1 MMEGKPTP
9 EVEVH
14 YSITGYVILIIG
26 LAGICALLLF
36 LNQDRVIANGITVR
50 KAWFIWGCV
59 FSALLLCVIASPF
72 WLQRKQRKAQ
82 LIYSPENINYR
93 KDNYSIKKE
102 AVSSSVLSLR
112 DLRQQLRST
121 YGFLW
126 FRRIRILVVTGTAP
140 EVELLTPRLTT
151 QLWQEDR
158 GTLLLWG
165 GDLNTSADSAWLS
178 ALRKLRRRPVDGLV
192 WVTSAFDRLSAPGL
206 EQPLPVPSESSMD
219 SLSHAISSRM
229 NELGWK
235 LPIYVWSLHPRA
247 GKPEGR
253 IVQATGCMLPAGC
266 RTEGLTEQL
275 AALTPELISQG
286 VQQTCNYVE
295 HNFLLSLAEQLIREP
310 ESVTAPLS
318 VMLNPYRPLPLAGVV
333 FSQPSAGAERAV
345 PHHWG
350 MDKRWDVL
358 PESVRTLPA
367 GLRPRK
373 PGIPWRKV
381 MASAA
386 ALTMVSWAMWMSIAY
401 VTNRSQIVGA
411 NAQAAL
417 AARQNQPLELRLHAL
432 SELQKTLAR
441 LQYRS
446 EHGVP
451 WYEKAGLSQSNA
463 LLAALWPRYQD
474 SALPLLRDAAA
485 DHLQKQVSAFNAL
498 PSDSPLR
505 EQRAKATYDQLKL
518 YLMLARPEHMDGDW
532 FSTVLLQDWPKRDG
546 VKDGNWLGVAPSLL
560 SFYGAQLVTHPE
572 WKLRADENMVSQA
585 RSLLVRLMGVRNSE
599 STLYQKMLSQVAN
612 LYVDMRLEDMTGD
625 TDVARLFATSEIVP
639 GMFTRQAWEQAVQP
653 AIDKVVKA
661 RRDELDWVLTD
672 SKQSVKA
679 QDETSPE
686 ALKKQLTA
694 RYFADFGRAW
704 LSFLNSLRWNRAT
717 TLSDSI
723 DQLTLMAD
731 VRQSPLVALMN
742 TLNVQGRTGQTG
754 EAISDS
760 LVKSAKNLLGGDNK
774 DVIDQNAGV
783 YGPLDATFGPVL
795 ALMDKSRTGTQAQ
808 SLQSYLTRV
817 TQVRLR
823 LQQVTNA
830 ADPQAMTQTIAQTV
844 FQGKAVDLTETRD
857 YGSLIAAG
865 LGQEWSGF
873 GRTVFVTPMEQA
885 WQQVLIPA
893 AGSLNAQWQQT
904 VVSEWNSVFGG
915 RYPFNN
921 SSSDVSLPLLAK
933 YLNADSGRI
942 ARFLQIRLKGVLHK
956 EGNHWVPDSINSQG
970 LSFNPVF
977 LKAINTLSH
986 ISDVAFT
993 EGNARM
999 NFELRPGTA
1008 DGVMQTDMII
1018 DSQKLTYVNQM
1029 PAWKRFTW
1037 PADTEA
1043 PGANLSWISTQAGTR
1058 QYADI
1063 PGAWGWIRLLDK
1075 AAVKAYP
1082 GVGSSYS
1089 LSWKAQDGRTLNYTL
1104 RTEAGEGP
1112 LALLKLR
1119 NFRLPE
1125 TIFSTTEVATSDQ
1138 VASANSDAEEVY

>member
-1 MMEGKPTP
+1 MTTGNSSWRGGWGRLGFSSLIAGGIAGLIWNFGDQVGLRTTFLKSLAFAGVLFLLMMLRHGKT
-9 EVEVH
+9 
-14 YSITGYVILIIG
+14 IG
-26 LAGICALLLF
+26 LAIKQGWHRFQAKRKNVLPA
-36 LNQDRVIANGITVR
+36 DEGRVKQTAPRNVTVDTIRAAMRNLYGRRWGR
-50 KAWFIWGCV
+50 K
-59 FSALLLCVIASPF
+59 
-72 WLQRKQRKAQ
+72 
-82 LIYSPENINYR
+82 
-93 KDNYSIKKE
+93 
-102 AVSSSVLSLR
+102 
-112 DLRQQLRST
+112 T
-121 YGFLW
+121 
-126 FRRIRILVVTGTAP
+126 RILLITGTTTD
-140 EVELLTPRLTT
+140 VEKLTPSLTT

-165 GDLNTSADSAWLS
+165 GDLNTPVDSAWLT

-192 WVTSAFDRLSAPGL
+192 WVTSAFDQLSAPGL
-206 EQPLPVPSESSMD
+206 ERPLPVPSESTMD
-219 SLSHAISSRM
+219 FLSHAISNRM
-229 NELGWK
+229 DALGWK
-235 LPIYVWSLHPRA
+235 LPLYVWSLHPRA

-253 IVQATGCMLPAGC
+253 IVQATGCLLPAGC
-266 RTEGLTEQL
+266 SPEGLAEQL
-275 AALTPELISQG
+275 AALTPALTSQG
-286 VQQTCNYVE
+286 LQQTCNEVK
-295 HNFLLSLAEQLIREP
+295 HNFLLTLADQLIHEP

-333 FSQPSAGAERAV
+333 FSQPSAGAERDV
-345 PHHWG
+345 QHHWG
-350 MDKRWDVL
+350 MDRRWDVL
-358 PESVRTLPA
+358 PETVRMLPA
-367 GLRPRK
+367 ALRPVK
-373 PGIPWRKV
+373 PGIPWRRV
-381 MASAA
+381 MVSVAV
-386 ALTMVSWAMWMSIAY
+386 LTMAGWAMWMGIAY
-401 VTNRSQIVGA
+401 VTNRSQIKAA

-417 AARQNQPLELRLHAL
+417 ALRQNQPPEQRLHAL
-432 SELQKTLAR
+432 AELQKTLAR

-451 WYEKAGLSQSNA
+451 WYEQAGLSQNKA

-485 DHLQKQVSAFNAL
+485 VHLQTRLNAFNAL
-498 PSDSPLR
+498 PPDSPLR
-505 EQRAKATYDQLKL
+505 EQRAKMAYDQLKL
-518 YLMLARPEHMDGDW
+518 YLMLARPEHMDAAW
-532 FSTVLLQDWPKRDG
+532 FSTALLQSWPTHDG
-546 VKDGNWLGVAPSLL
+546 VKDSIWQGMAPSLL
-560 SFYGAQLVTHPE
+560 SFFGAQVVTHPE
-572 WKLRADENMVSQA
+572 WKLRADENMISQA

-599 STLYQKMLSQVAN
+599 STLYQKMLSQVAH

-625 TDVARLFATSEIVP
+625 TDAARLFSTTEIVP

-653 AIDKVVKA
+653 AIEKVVKA

-672 SKQSVKA
+672 SKRPVSQ
-679 QDETSPE
+679 QDEISPE
-686 ALKKQLTA
+686 ALKNRLTA
-694 RYFADFGRAW
+694 RYFADFGGAW
-704 LSFLNSLRWNRAT
+704 LEFLNSLRWNPAA

-760 LVKSAKNLLGGDNK
+760 LVKSAKNLLGGDDK
-774 DVIDQNAGV
+774 DAIDQSAGV
-783 YGPLDATFGPVL
+783 HGPLDATFGPVL
-795 ALMDKSRTGTQAQ
+795 ALMDKSRTGEQVQ

-873 GRTVFVTPMEQA
+873 GRSVFVTPMEQA
-885 WQQVLIPA
+885 WQQVLTPA
-893 AGSLNAQWQQT
+893 AESLNAQWQQA
-904 VVSEWNSVFGG
+904 VVAEWNSAFGG

-921 SSSDVSLPLLAK
+921 ATSDVSLPLLAK

-942 ARFLQIRLKGVLHK
+942 AQFLQTRLRGVLHK

-970 LSFNPVF
+970 LVFNPAFINAV
-977 LKAINTLSH
+977 NTLSH

-993 EGNARM
+993 EGNAGM

-1008 DGVMQTDMII
+1008 DGVMQTDLII
-1018 DSQKLTYVNQM
+1018 DSQKLTYMNQM
-1029 PAWKRFTW
+1029 PTWKRFSW

-1043 PGANLSWISTQAGTR
+1043 PGAVLSWISTQAGTR

-1063 PGAWGWIRLLDK
+1063 PGTWGWIRLLDK
-1075 AAVKAYP
+1075 AVVSAYP
-1082 GVGSSYS
+1082 GADSSYS
-1089 LSWKAQDGRTLNYTL
+1089 LSWKAQDGRALNYTL

-1112 LALLKLR
+1112 LVLLKLR

-1125 TIFSTTEVATSDQ
+1125 TIFSTTDMAVSDP
-1138 VASANSDAEEVY
+1138 VISDEEEVY

>member
-1 MMEGKPTP
+1 MTTGDSAWRGGWGKL
-9 EVEVH
+9 
-14 YSITGYVILIIG
+14 G
-26 LAGICALLLF
+26 
-36 LNQDRVIANGITVR
+36 
-50 KAWFIWGCV
+50 
-59 FSALLLCVIASPF
+59 FSALLAGGIAWGIWHFGEQMGLHTPLLKGLVIAGA
-72 WLQRKQRKAQ
+72 LILLMLLRHGKTITLAIKQGWHRFQARHKNVLPVDEGRVEQTAPRNVTVDT
-82 LIYSPENINYR
+82 IR
-93 KDNYSIKKE
+93 E
-102 AVSSSVLSLR
+102 AMRNL
-112 DLRQQLRST
+112 
-121 YGFLW
+121 YG
-126 FRRIRILVVTGTAP
+126 RRWGHKTRILLITGTAA
-140 EVELLTPRLTT
+140 EVEQLTPGLTA

-165 GDLNTSADSAWLS
+165 GDLNTPADSAWLT
-178 ALRKLRRRPVDGLV
+178 ALRKLRRRPADGLV
-192 WVTSAFDRLSAPGL
+192 WVTSAFDQLSTPGL
-206 EQPLPVPSESSMD
+206 EQPLPVPSESTMD
-219 SLSHAISSRM
+219 SLSHAISARM
-229 NELGWK
+229 ETLGWQ
-235 LPIYVWSLHPRA
+235 LPLYVWSLQPRA

-253 IVQATGCMLPAGC
+253 ITQATGCLLPAGC
-266 RTEGLTEQL
+266 HPEGLAEQL
-275 AALTPELISQG
+275 TSLTPDLISQG
-286 VQQTCNYVE
+286 LQQTCGEVK
-295 HNFLLSLAEQLIREP
+295 HNFLLTLADQLIREP
-310 ESVTAPLS
+310 ENVTAPLS

-345 PHHWG
+345 THHWS

-373 PGIPWRKV
+373 PGIPWRKM

-386 ALTMVSWAMWMSIAY
+386 ALTMMGWAVWMSIAY
-401 VTNRSQIVGA
+401 VTNRNQIDAA

-417 AARQNQPLELRLHAL
+417 AARQNQPLEQRLHAL
-432 SELQKTLAR
+432 SELQKTLGR

-451 WYEKAGLSQSNA
+451 WYEQAGLSQNDA
-463 LLAALWPRYQD
+463 LLAALWPCYQD

-485 DHLQKQVSAFNAL
+485 DHLQIRLNAFNAL
-498 PSDSPLR
+498 PPGSPMR
-505 EQRAKATYDQLKL
+505 EQMAKTTWEQLKI
-518 YLMLARPEHMDGDW
+518 YLMLARPEHMDAAW
-532 FSTVLLQDWPKRDG
+532 FSSALLRYWSKRDG
-546 VKDGNWLGVAPSLL
+546 VKDGVWQGVAPSLL
-560 SFYGAQLVTHPE
+560 SFYGAQLVSHPD
-572 WKLRADENMVSQA
+572 WKLRADESMISQA

-599 STLYQKMLSQVAN
+599 STLYQKILSQVAH

-625 TDVARLFATSEIVP
+625 TDASRLFSTKEVVP

-653 AIDKVVKA
+653 AIEKMVKA

-672 SKQSVKA
+672 SKHQMNK

-686 ALKKQLTA
+686 ALKKRLTE
-694 RYFADFGRAW
+694 RYFADFGGAW
-704 LSFLNSLRWNRAT
+704 LEFLNSLRWNRAM

-742 TLNVQGRTGQTG
+742 TLNVQGRTGRTG

-774 DVIDQNAGV
+774 DAIDQSASV
-783 YGPLDATFGPVL
+783 HGPLDATFGPVL
-795 ALMDKSRTGTQAQ
+795 ALMDKNRTGAQEQ
-808 SLQSYLTRV
+808 SLQSFLTRV

-857 YGSLIAAG
+857 YGSLIAAS

-873 GRTVFVTPMEQA
+873 GRTLFVNPMEQA
-885 WQQVLIPA
+885 WQQVLTPA
-893 AGSLNAQWQQT
+893 ADSLNAQWQQA
-904 VVSEWNSVFGG
+904 VVAEWNSAFGG

-942 ARFLQIRLKGVLHK
+942 AQFLQTRLKGVLHK

-970 LSFNPVF
+970 LAFNPAF
-977 LKAINTLSH
+977 LNAINTLSY

-993 EGNARM
+993 EGNAGM

-1008 DGVMQTDMII
+1008 AGVMQTDMII
-1018 DSQKLTYVNQM
+1018 DSQKLTYVNQL
-1029 PAWKRFTW
+1029 PTWKRFTW

-1043 PGANLSWISTQAGTR
+1043 PGVNLSWISTQAGTR

-1063 PGAWGWIRLLDK
+1063 PGSWGWIRLLDK
-1075 AAVKAYP
+1075 AAINTYP

-1119 NFRLPE
+1119 NLRLPE
-1125 TIFSTTEVATSDQ
+1125 TIFSTTEVTSSDQ
-1138 VASANSDAEEVY
+1138 VASTGNDSEDVY

>member
-1 MMEGKPTP
+1 MT
-9 EVEVH
+9 
-14 YSITGYVILIIG
+14 TG
-26 LAGICALLLF
+26 
-36 LNQDRVIANGITVR
+36 DS
-50 KAWFIWGCV
+50 AWRGVWGRLG
-59 FSALLLCVIASPF
+59 FSALLAGGIAWCIWHFGDQMGLHTPLLKGLVIAGALILLMLLRHGKTITLAIKQGWHRFQSK
-72 WLQRKQRKAQ
+72 RKNVLPVDEGRVEQTAPRNVTVDTIRDAMRNLYGRRWGRK
-82 LIYSPENINYR
+82 
-93 KDNYSIKKE
+93 
-102 AVSSSVLSLR
+102 
-112 DLRQQLRST
+112 T
-121 YGFLW
+121 
-126 FRRIRILVVTGTAP
+126 RILLITGTAA
-140 EVELLTPRLTT
+140 EVEQLTPGLTA

-165 GDLNTSADSAWLS
+165 GDLNTPADSAWLT

-192 WVTSAFDRLSAPGL
+192 WVTSAFDQLSAPGL
-206 EQPLPVPSESSMD
+206 EPPLPVPSESAMD
-219 SLSHAISSRM
+219 ALSRAISARM
-229 NELGWK
+229 ETIGWK
-235 LPIYVWSLHPRA
+235 LPLYVWSLHPRA

-253 IVQATGCMLPAGC
+253 ISQATGCLLPAGC
-266 RTEGLTEQL
+266 HTEGLAEQL
-275 AALTPELISQG
+275 SALTPDLISQG
-286 VQQTCNYVE
+286 LQQTCGEVK
-295 HNFLLSLAEQLIREP
+295 HNFLLTLADQLIREP

-333 FSQPSAGAERAV
+333 FSQSSAGAERAV
-345 PHHWG
+345 THHWG
-350 MDKRWDVL
+350 MDKRWDIL
-358 PESVRTLPA
+358 PESVRMLPA
-367 GLRPRK
+367 GLHPRK
-373 PGIPWRKV
+373 PGVPWRKV
-381 MASAA
+381 FASVVALSMVGCAA
-386 ALTMVSWAMWMSIAY
+386 WMSIAY
-401 VTNRSQIVGA
+401 VTNRSQIDGA

-417 AARQNQPLELRLHAL
+417 AARQNQPLEQRLHAL
-432 SELQKTLAR
+432 SGLQKMLAR

-446 EHGVP
+446 ENGVP
-451 WYEKAGLSQSNA
+451 WYEKAGLSQNNA
-463 LLAALWPRYQD
+463 LLAALWPRYQN

-485 DHLQKQVSAFNAL
+485 DHLQTQLSAFNAL
-498 PSDSPLR
+498 PPGSPLR
-505 EQRAKATYDQLKL
+505 EQMAKTTWEQLKL
-518 YLMLARPEHMDGDW
+518 YLMLARPEHMDAAW
-532 FSTVLLQDWPKRDG
+532 FSSALLRDWPKRDG
-546 VKDGNWLGVAPSLL
+546 VKDGVWQGVAPSLL
-560 SFYGAQLVTHPE
+560 SFYGAQLAVHPE
-572 WKLRADENMVSQA
+572 WKLRADESMVSQA

-599 STLYQKMLSQVAN
+599 STLYQKMLSKVAH

-625 TDVARLFATSEIVP
+625 TDASRLFSTTEIVP

-672 SKQSVKA
+672 SKQVNK
-679 QDETSPE
+679 QNETSPE
-686 ALKKQLTA
+686 ALKKRLTE
-694 RYFADFGRAW
+694 RYFADFGGAW
-704 LSFLNSLRWNRAT
+704 LEFLNSLRWNQAP

-731 VRQSPLVALMN
+731 VRESPLVALMN

-774 DVIDQNAGV
+774 DAIDQSVGV
-783 YGPLDATFGPVL
+783 HDPLDATFGPVL
-795 ALMDKSRTGTQAQ
+795 ALMDKNRTGAQ
-808 SLQSYLTRV
+808 ELSLQSFLTRI

-873 GRTVFVTPMEQA
+873 GRTVFVSPMEQA
-885 WQQVLIPA
+885 WQQVLTPA
-893 AGSLNAQWQQT
+893 ANSLNAQWQQA
-904 VVSEWNSVFGG
+904 VVAEWNSAFGG

-942 ARFLQIRLKGVLHK
+942 AQFLQNRLKGVLHK

-970 LSFNPVF
+970 LAFNPAF
-977 LKAINTLSH
+977 MNAINTLSY
-986 ISDVAFT
+986 ISDIAFT
-993 EGNARM
+993 EGNAGM

-1008 DGVMQTDMII
+1008 DGVMQTNMII
-1018 DSQKLTYVNQM
+1018 DSQKLTYVNQL

-1075 AAVKAYP
+1075 AVVSAYP

-1125 TIFSTTEVATSDQ
+1125 TIFSTSGATLSDQ
-1138 VASANSDAEEVY
+1138 VISAGNATEDVY

>member
-1 MMEGKPTP
+1 MTTGDSAWRGGWGKL
-9 EVEVH
+9 
-14 YSITGYVILIIG
+14 G
-26 LAGICALLLF
+26 
-36 LNQDRVIANGITVR
+36 
-50 KAWFIWGCV
+50 
-59 FSALLLCVIASPF
+59 FSALLAGGIAWGIWHYGDQMGLHTPLLKGLVIAGALILLMLFRHGKTITLAIKQGWHRFQSK
-72 WLQRKQRKAQ
+72 RKNVLPADEGRVEQTEPRNVTVNTIREAMRNLYGRRWGRK
-82 LIYSPENINYR
+82 
-93 KDNYSIKKE
+93 
-102 AVSSSVLSLR
+102 
-112 DLRQQLRST
+112 T
-121 YGFLW
+121 
-126 FRRIRILVVTGTAP
+126 RILLITGTAE
-140 EVELLTPRLTT
+140 EVEQLTPGLTT

-165 GDLNTSADSAWLS
+165 GDLNTPADSAWLS
-178 ALRKLRRRPVDGLV
+178 ALRKLRCRPVDGLV
-192 WVTSAFDRLSAPGL
+192 WVTSAFDQLSVPGL
-206 EQPLPVPSESSMD
+206 KLPSPVPSDSTMD
-219 SLSHAISSRM
+219 SLSHAISARM
-229 NELGWK
+229 DALGWK
-235 LPIYVWSLHPRA
+235 LPLYVWSLHLRA
-247 GKPEGR
+247 GQPEGR
-253 IVQATGCMLPAGC
+253 VVQAAGC
-266 RTEGLTEQL
+266 LLPDRCTAEGLAEQL
-275 AALTPELISQG
+275 SALTPALTSQG
-286 VQQTCNYVE
+286 LQQTCDDVK
-295 HNFLLSLAEQLIREP
+295 HNFLLTLADQLIREP

-333 FSQPSAGAERAV
+333 FSQPSAGAERGV

-350 MDKRWDVL
+350 MDKRWEAL
-358 PESVRTLPA
+358 PDAVRALPA
-367 GLRPRK
+367 ALRPRK
-373 PGIPWRKV
+373 PGLQWGR
-381 MASAA
+381 MLASTAA
-386 ALTMVSWAMWMSIAY
+386 ALMVTWAAWMGIAY
-401 VTNRSQIVGA
+401 VANRSQIAGA
-411 NAQAAL
+411 NAQAQL
-417 AARQNQPLELRLHAL
+417 AAQQNQPLAQRLHAL
-432 SELQKTLAR
+432 SQLQKTLAR

-451 WYEKAGLSQSNA
+451 WYGKAGLSQNNT

-485 DHLQKQVSAFNAL
+485 DHLQQQVSAFNSL
-498 PSDSPLR
+498 PPGSPLR
-505 EQRAKATYDQLKL
+505 EQRAKTTYYQLKL
-518 YLMLARPEHMDGDW
+518 YLMLARPEHMDAAW
-532 FSTVLLQDWPKRDG
+532 FSSALLHGWPKRDG
-546 VKDGNWLGVAPSLL
+546 VKDAVWQGVAPSLL
-560 SFYGAQLVTHPE
+560 TFYGAQLAEHPE
-572 WKLRADENMVSQA
+572 WKLRADESMVSQA

-599 STLYQKMLSQVAN
+599 STLYQKMLSQVAH

-625 TDVARLFATSEIVP
+625 TDASRLFSTTEIVP

-653 AIDKVVKA
+653 AIEKVVKA

-672 SKQSVKA
+672 SKRQVNK

-686 ALKKQLTA
+686 ALKTRLTE
-694 RYFADFGRAW
+694 RYFADFGGAW
-704 LSFLNSLRWNRAT
+704 LEFLNSLRWNQAA

-742 TLNVQGRTGQTG
+742 TLNVQGRTGQSG

-774 DVIDQNAGV
+774 DAIDQSAGV
-783 YGPLDATFGPVL
+783 HGPLDATFGPVL
-795 ALMDKSRTGTQAQ
+795 ALMDKSNTGAQ
-808 SLQSYLTRV
+808 VLSLQSYLTRV

-873 GRTVFVTPMEQA
+873 GRTVFVNPMEQA
-885 WQQVLIPA
+885 WQQVLTPA
-893 AGSLNAQWQQT
+893 ADSLNAQWQQA
-904 VVSEWNSVFGG
+904 VVAEWNSAFGG

-942 ARFLQIRLKGVLHK
+942 ARFLQTRLKGVLHK

-970 LSFNPVF
+970 LAFNPAF
-977 LKAINTLSH
+977 LNAINTLSH

-993 EGNARM
+993 EGNAGM

-1018 DSQKLTYVNQM
+1018 DSQKLTYVNQV

-1075 AAVKAYP
+1075 AAIKVYP

-1125 TIFSTTEVATSDQ
+1125 TIFSTTVASDQ
-1138 VASANSDAEEVY
+1138 VASAASDAEEVY

>member
-1 MMEGKPTP
+1 MTTGNSSWRGGWGRLGFTSLIAGGIAWLIWNFGDQVGLRTTFLKSLAFAGVLFLLMMLRHGKT
-9 EVEVH
+9 
-14 YSITGYVILIIG
+14 IG
-26 LAGICALLLF
+26 LAIKQGWHRFQAKRKNVLPA
-36 LNQDRVIANGITVR
+36 DEGRVKQTAPRNVTVDTIRTAMRNLYGRRWGR
-50 KAWFIWGCV
+50 K
-59 FSALLLCVIASPF
+59 
-72 WLQRKQRKAQ
+72 
-82 LIYSPENINYR
+82 
-93 KDNYSIKKE
+93 
-102 AVSSSVLSLR
+102 
-112 DLRQQLRST
+112 T
-121 YGFLW
+121 
-126 FRRIRILVVTGTAP
+126 RILLITGTTTD
-140 EVELLTPRLTT
+140 VEKLTPSLTT

-165 GDLNTSADSAWLS
+165 GDLNTPVDSAWLT

-192 WVTSAFDRLSAPGL
+192 WVTSAFDQLSAPGL
-206 EQPLPVPSESSMD
+206 ERPLPVPSESTMD
-219 SLSHAISSRM
+219 FLSHAISNRM
-229 NELGWK
+229 DALGWK
-235 LPIYVWSLHPRA
+235 LPLYVWSLHPRA

-253 IVQATGCMLPAGC
+253 IVQATGCLLPAGC
-266 RTEGLTEQL
+266 SPEGLAEQL
-275 AALTPELISQG
+275 AALTPALTSQG
-286 VQQTCNYVE
+286 LQQTCNEVK
-295 HNFLLSLAEQLIREP
+295 HNFLLTLADQLIHEP

-333 FSQPSAGAERAV
+333 FSQPSAGAERDV
-345 PHHWG
+345 QHHWG
-350 MDKRWDVL
+350 MDRRWDVL
-358 PESVRTLPA
+358 PETVRMLPA
-367 GLRPRK
+367 ALRPVK
-373 PGIPWRKV
+373 PGIPWRRV
-381 MASAA
+381 MVSVAV
-386 ALTMVSWAMWMSIAY
+386 LTMAGWAMWMGIAY
-401 VTNRSQIVGA
+401 VTNRSQIKAA

-417 AARQNQPLELRLHAL
+417 ALRQNQPPEQRLHAL
-432 SELQKTLAR
+432 AELQKTLVR

-451 WYEKAGLSQSNA
+451 WYEQAGLSQNKA

-485 DHLQKQVSAFNAL
+485 VHLQTRLNAFNAL
-498 PSDSPLR
+498 PPDSPLR
-505 EQRAKATYDQLKL
+505 EQRAKTAYDQLKL
-518 YLMLARPEHMDGDW
+518 YLMLARPEHMDAAW
-532 FSTVLLQDWPKRDG
+532 FSTALLQSWPTRDG
-546 VKDGNWLGVAPSLL
+546 VKNSIWQGMAPSLL
-560 SFYGAQLVTHPE
+560 SFFGAQVVTHPE
-572 WKLRADENMVSQA
+572 WKLRADENMISQA

-599 STLYQKMLSQVAN
+599 STLYQKMLSQVAH

-625 TDVARLFATSEIVP
+625 TDAARLFSTTEIVP

-653 AIDKVVKA
+653 AIEKVVKA

-672 SKQSVKA
+672 SKRPVSQ
-679 QDETSPE
+679 QDEISPE
-686 ALKKQLTA
+686 ALKNRLTA
-694 RYFADFGRAW
+694 RYFADFGGAW
-704 LSFLNSLRWNRAT
+704 LEFLNSLRWNPAA

-760 LVKSAKNLLGGDNK
+760 LVKSAKNLLGGDDK
-774 DVIDQNAGV
+774 DAIDQSAGV
-783 YGPLDATFGPVL
+783 HGPLDATFGPVL
-795 ALMDKSRTGTQAQ
+795 ALMDKSRTGEQVQ

-873 GRTVFVTPMEQA
+873 GRSVFVTPMEQA
-885 WQQVLIPA
+885 WQQVLTPA
-893 AGSLNAQWQQT
+893 AESLNAQWQQA
-904 VVSEWNSVFGG
+904 VVAEWNSAFGG

-921 SSSDVSLPLLAK
+921 ATSDVSLPLLAK

-942 ARFLQIRLKGVLHK
+942 AQFLQTRLRGVLHK

-970 LSFNPVF
+970 LVFNPAFINAV
-977 LKAINTLSH
+977 NTLSH

-993 EGNARM
+993 EGNAGM

-1008 DGVMQTDMII
+1008 DGVMQTDLII

-1029 PAWKRFTW
+1029 PTWKRFSW

-1043 PGANLSWISTQAGTR
+1043 PGAVLSWISTQAGTR

-1063 PGAWGWIRLLDK
+1063 PGTWGWVRLLDK
-1075 AAVKAYP
+1075 AVVSAYP
-1082 GVGSSYS
+1082 GADSSYS
-1089 LSWKAQDGRTLNYTL
+1089 LSWKAQDGRVLNYTL

-1112 LALLKLR
+1112 LVLLKLR

-1125 TIFSTTEVATSDQ
+1125 TIFSTTDMAVSDP
-1138 VASANSDAEEVY
+1138 VISDEEEVY

>member
-1 MMEGKPTP
+1 MT
-9 EVEVH
+9 
-14 YSITGYVILIIG
+14 TGNSSWRG
-26 LAGICALLLF
+26 G
-36 LNQDRVIANGITVR
+36 
-50 KAWFIWGCV
+50 WGRLG
-59 FSALLLCVIASPF
+59 FSALIAGGIAWLIWHFGDQIGLHTTLTKSLAFAGALFLLLMFRHGKTISLAIKQGWHRFQSRRTNVLPADEGRVKQTAPRNVTVDTIRLAMRNLYGRR
-72 WLQRKQRKAQ
+72 WGRK
-82 LIYSPENINYR
+82 
-93 KDNYSIKKE
+93 
-102 AVSSSVLSLR
+102 
-112 DLRQQLRST
+112 T
-121 YGFLW
+121 
-126 FRRIRILVVTGTAP
+126 RILLITGTAS
-140 EVELLTPRLTT
+140 EVEQLTPGLTG

-165 GDLNTSADSAWLS
+165 GDLNTPADSAWLT

-192 WVTSAFDRLSAPGL
+192 WVTSAFDQLSAPGL
-206 EQPLPVPSESSMD
+206 EQPLPVPSESTMD
-219 SLSHAISSRM
+219 SLSHAISARM
-229 NELGWK
+229 ETLGWK
-235 LPIYVWSLHPRA
+235 LPLYVWSLHPRA
-247 GKPEGR
+247 GQPEGR
-253 IVQATGCMLPAGC
+253 IVQATGCLLPVGC
-266 RTEGLTEQL
+266 RTDGLAEQL
-275 AALTPELISQG
+275 SALTSDLTSQG
-286 VQQTCNYVE
+286 LLQTCGEVK
-295 HNFLLSLAEQLIREP
+295 HHFLLTLADQLIREP
-310 ESVTAPLS
+310 QSVTAPLS
-318 VMLNPYRPLPLAGVV
+318 VILNPYRPLPLAGVV
-333 FSQPSAGAERAV
+333 FSQPSDGAERGV
-345 PHHWG
+345 QHHWG

-381 MASAA
+381 FASVA
-386 ALTMVSWAMWMSIAY
+386 ALAMVGWAVWMGIAY
-401 VTNRSQIVGA
+401 VTNRSQIADA
-411 NAQAAL
+411 NVQATL
-417 AARQNQPLELRLHAL
+417 AARQNMPQEQRLHAL
-432 SELQKTLAR
+432 SELQKALAR
-441 LQYRS
+441 LQYRAA
-446 EHGVP
+446 HGVP
-451 WYEKAGLSQSNA
+451 WYERAGLSQNDA
-463 LLAALWPRYQD
+463 LLAVLWPRYQD
-474 SALPLLRDAAA
+474 SALPLLRDASAN
-485 DHLQKQVSAFNAL
+485 HLQKQINAFNAL
-498 PSDSPLR
+498 PPDSPLR
-505 EQRAKATYDQLKL
+505 EQMAKTTYDQLRL
-518 YLMLARPEHMDGDW
+518 YLMLARPEHMDAAW
-532 FSTVLLQDWPKRDG
+532 FSTALLHDWPKRDG
-546 VKDGNWLGVAPSLL
+546 VKDGVWQGVAPSLL
-560 SFYGAQLVTHPE
+560 SFWGAQLIAHPE
-572 WKLRADENMVSQA
+572 WKLRADEGMVSQA

-599 STLYQKMLSQVAN
+599 STLYQKMLSQVAH

-625 TDVARLFATSEIVP
+625 TDAARLFSTTEIVP

-653 AIDKVVKA
+653 AIEKVVKA

-672 SKQSVKA
+672 SKRQVNK

-686 ALKKQLTA
+686 ALKQRLTE
-694 RYFADFGRAW
+694 RYFADFGGAW
-704 LSFLNSLRWNRAT
+704 LEFLNSLRWNQAA

-742 TLNVQGRTGQTG
+742 TLNIQGRTGQTG

-774 DVIDQNAGV
+774 DAIDQSAGV
-783 YGPLDATFGPVL
+783 HGPLDATFGPVQ
-795 ALMDKSRTGTQAQ
+795 ALMDKSRTGAQ
-808 SLQSYLTRV
+808 ELSLQSYLTRV

-823 LQQVTNA
+823 LQQVTTA
-830 ADPQAMTQTIAQTV
+830 ADPQAMTQTIARTV

-873 GRTVFVTPMEQA
+873 GRTVFVNPMEQA

-893 AGSLNAQWQQT
+893 ADSLNAQWQQA
-904 VVSEWNSVFGG
+904 VVAEWNSAFGG

-942 ARFLQIRLKGVLHK
+942 AQFLQTRLKGVLHK

-970 LSFNPVF
+970 LVFNPAF
-977 LKAINTLSH
+977 LSAINTLSH
-986 ISDVAFT
+986 IADVAFT
-993 EGNARM
+993 EGNAGM

-1018 DSQKLTYVNQM
+1018 DSQKLTYMNQL

-1063 PGAWGWIRLLDK
+1063 PGSWGLVRLLDK
-1075 AAVKAYP
+1075 ASVKAYQ

-1089 LSWKAQDGRTLNYTL
+1089 LSWKAPDGRMLNYTL

-1125 TIFSTTEVATSDQ
+1125 TIFSTTGAAASGQ
-1138 VASANSDAEEVY
+1138 VASDAEEVY

>member
-1 MMEGKPTP
+1 MNKPVNGLGRFGFVGLMLVGMTG
-9 EVEVH
+9 VWWG
-14 YSITGYVILIIG
+14 ITLYGGALEINSRAEQILAFVIVCLGLVFLFYVPAMSRRVKVIL
-26 LAGICALLLF
+26 
-36 LNQDRVIANGITVR
+36 
-50 KAWFIWGCV
+50 
-59 FSALLLCVIASPF
+59 
-72 WLQRKQRKAQ
+72 
-82 LIYSPENINYR
+82 YR
-93 KDNYSIKKE
+93 
-102 AVSSSVLSLR
+102 R
-112 DLRQQLRST
+112 QLRQTNALPGEEGRLVQVPPRHTMVEEIRHALRNQFGHT
-121 YGFLW
+121 W
-126 FRRIRILVVTGTAP
+126 PRKIRILLVTGSVVD
-140 EVELLTPRLTT
+140 VERLTPKLTKES
-151 QLWQEDR
+151 WQEDR

-165 GDLNTSADSAWLS
+165 GDLNTPVDTAWLT

-192 WVTSAFDRLSAPGL
+192 WVTSAFDQLSAPGL
-206 EQPLPVPSESSMD
+206 EQPLPVPSESTMD
-219 SLSHAISSRM
+219 FLSHAISERM
-229 NELGWK
+229 NVLGWQ
-235 LPIYVWSLHPRA
+235 LPLYVWSMHPRA
-247 GKPEGR
+247 GNSEGR
-253 IVQATGCMLPAGC
+253 IVQATGCLLPAGC
-266 RTEGLTEQL
+266 RPEGLTAQL

-286 VQQTCNYVE
+286 LQQTCGEVK
-295 HNFLLSLAEQLIREP
+295 HNFLLRLADQLIREP
-310 ESVTAPLS
+310 ESLTAPLS
-318 VMLNPYRPLPLAGVV
+318 VMLNPYRPLPLAGIV
-333 FSQPSAGAERAV
+333 FSQLSAGAERAV

-350 MDKRWDVL
+350 MDKRWEVL
-358 PESVRTLPA
+358 PESIRTLPA
-367 GLRPRK
+367 ALRPVK

-381 MASAA
+381 MTSVVGVMMVGWAA
-386 ALTMVSWAMWMSIAY
+386 WMGIAY
-401 VTNRSQIVGA
+401 VTNRSQIDAA
-411 NAQAAL
+411 NDL
-417 AARQNQPLELRLHAL
+417 ASMAYRQNQPLEQRLHAL
-432 SELQKTLAR
+432 LDLQKTLAR

-451 WYEKAGLSQSNA
+451 WYERAGLSQNDA

-474 SALPLLRDAAA
+474 SAQPLLRNAAA
-485 DHLQKQVSAFNAL
+485 DHLKKQINAFNAL
-498 PSDSPLR
+498 PPGSPLR
-505 EQRAKATYDQLKL
+505 EQMAKTTWEQLKL
-518 YLMLARPEHMDGDW
+518 YLMLARPEHMDAAW
-532 FSTVLLQDWPKRDG
+532 FSSALLRNWPKREG
-546 VKDGNWLGVAPSLL
+546 VKDGVWQGLAPSLL
-560 SFYGAQLVTHPE
+560 SFWGAQLSTHPE
-572 WKLRADENMVSQA
+572 WKLRADDNMVSQA
-585 RSLLVRLMGVRNSE
+585 RTLLVRLMGVRNSE
-599 STLYQKMLSQVAN
+599 STLYQKMLSQVAH

-625 TDVARLFATSEIVP
+625 TDAALLFNTTEIVP
-639 GMFTRQAWEQAVQP
+639 GMFTRQAWEQTVQP
-653 AIDKVVKA
+653 AIENVVKA

-672 SKQSVKA
+672 SKRVVMK

-686 ALKKQLTA
+686 ALKKRLME
-694 RYFADFGRAW
+694 RYFADFGGAW
-704 LSFLNSLRWNRAT
+704 LAFLNSLRWNQAA

-742 TLNVQGRTGQTG
+742 TLNVQGRTGQAG

-760 LVKSAKNLLGGDNK
+760 LVKSAKSLLGGDNK
-774 DVIDQNAGV
+774 DAIDQGSGLH
-783 YGPLDATFGPVL
+783 GPLDATFGPVL
-795 ALMDKSRTGTQAQ
+795 ALMDKSRTGTDAL

-873 GRTVFVTPMEQA
+873 GRTVFVNPMEQA
-885 WQQVLIPA
+885 WQQVLTPA
-893 AGSLNAQWQQT
+893 ADSLNAQWQQA
-904 VVSEWNSVFGG
+904 VVSEWNSAFGG

-942 ARFLQIRLKGVLHK
+942 AQFLQIRLKGVLRR

-970 LSFNPVF
+970 LVFNPAF
-977 LKAINTLSH
+977 LNAINTLSH

-993 EGNARM
+993 EGNAGM
-999 NFELRPGTA
+999 NFELRPGTD
-1008 DGVMQTDMII
+1008 DGVMQTDMIV

-1063 PGAWGWIRLLDK
+1063 PGTWGWIRLLDK
-1075 AAVKAYP
+1075 AVVSAYP
-1082 GVGSSYS
+1082 GVSSSYS
-1089 LSWKAQDGRTLNYTL
+1089 LSWKAQDGRKLNYTL

-1125 TIFSTTEVATSDQ
+1125 VIFNTTDTTIKYPTS
-1138 VASANSDAEEVY
+1138 SSDVMD

>member
-1 MMEGKPTP
+1 MKA
-9 EVEVH
+9 VEDTVWRGNWGRFGLTII
-14 YSITGYVILIIG
+14 ITAVVAWLIWNYGHLIG
-26 LAGICALLLF
+26 LDTSGLKWLGFAGALILVLF
-36 LNQDRVIANGITVR
+36 IRHGGIVRQAIQERWHRFQAKRKNVLPADEGRVKQTAPRNVTVDTIREAMRNLYGRRWGR
-50 KAWFIWGCV
+50 K
-59 FSALLLCVIASPF
+59 
-72 WLQRKQRKAQ
+72 
-82 LIYSPENINYR
+82 
-93 KDNYSIKKE
+93 
-102 AVSSSVLSLR
+102 
-112 DLRQQLRST
+112 T
-121 YGFLW
+121 
-126 FRRIRILVVTGTAP
+126 RILLVTGTVS
-140 EVELLTPRLTT
+140 EVEQLTPGLTG

-165 GDLNTSADSAWLS
+165 GDLNTPADSSWLT

-192 WVTSAFDRLSAPGL
+192 WVTSAFDQLSAPGL
-206 EQPLPVPSESSMD
+206 EQPLPVPSESTMD
-219 SLSHAISSRM
+219 SLSHAISARM
-229 NELGWK
+229 ETLGWK
-235 LPIYVWSLHPRA
+235 LPLYVWSLHPRA

-253 IVQATGCMLPAGC
+253 ITQATGCLLPVGC
-266 RTEGLTEQL
+266 RTEGLAEQL
-275 AALTPELISQG
+275 SALTPDLTSQG
-286 VQQTCNYVE
+286 LQQTCGEVK
-295 HNFLLSLAEQLIREP
+295 HNFLLTLADQLIREP

-345 PHHWG
+345 THHWG

-381 MASAA
+381 FASVIALAMVGWAA
-386 ALTMVSWAMWMSIAY
+386 WMSIAY
-401 VTNRSQIVGA
+401 VTNRSQIDGA

-417 AARQNQPLELRLHAL
+417 AARQNQSLEQRLHAL

-441 LQYRS
+441 LQYRA

-451 WYEKAGLSQSNA
+451 WYEQAGLSQNNA

-485 DHLQKQVSAFNAL
+485 DHLQRQIGAFNAL
-498 PSDSPLR
+498 PPGSPLR
-505 EQRAKATYDQLKL
+505 EQMAKTTYDQLRL
-518 YLMLARPEHMDGDW
+518 YLMLARPEHMDAAW
-532 FSTVLLQDWPKRDG
+532 FSSALLHDWPKRSG
-546 VKDGNWLGVAPSLL
+546 VKDGVWQGMAPSLL
-560 SFYGAQLVTHPE
+560 TFYGAQLAAHPQ
-572 WKLRADENMVSQA
+572 WRLPADESMVSQA

-599 STLYQKMLSQVAN
+599 SSLYQKMLSQVAH
-612 LYVDMRLEDMTGD
+612 LYVDMRLDDMAGD
-625 TDVARLFATSEIVP
+625 TDAARLFSTDEVVP
-639 GMFTRQAWEQAVQP
+639 GMFTRQAWEQSVQP
-653 AIDKVVKA
+653 AIEKVVKA

-672 SKQSVKA
+672 SKRPAAA
-679 QDETSPE
+679 QDDTSPE
-686 ALKKQLTA
+686 ALKKRLTD
-694 RYFADFGRAW
+694 RYFADFGGAW
-704 LSFLNSLRWNRAT
+704 LEFLNSLRWNQAA

-760 LVKSAKNLLGGDNK
+760 LVKSAKNLLGGDDK
-774 DVIDQNAGV
+774 DAIDQSAGV
-783 YGPLDATFGPVL
+783 HGPLDATFGPVL
-795 ALMDKSRTGTQAQ
+795 ALMDKTRSGTQAQ

-830 ADPQAMTQTIAQTV
+830 ADPQAMTQTLAQTV

-873 GRTVFVTPMEQA
+873 GQTVFVNPMEQA
-885 WQQVLIPA
+885 WQQVLTPA
-893 AGSLNAQWQQT
+893 ADSLNTQWQQA
-904 VVSEWNSVFGG
+904 VVSEWNSAFGG
-915 RYPFNN
+915 RYPFSN

-942 ARFLQIRLKGVLHK
+942 AQFLQTRLKGVLHR

-970 LSFNPVF
+970 LTFNPAF
-977 LKAINTLSH
+977 LNAINTLSH

-993 EGNARM
+993 EGNAGM

-1008 DGVMQTDMII
+1008 AGVMQTDMII
-1018 DSQKLTYVNQM
+1018 DSQKLTYVNQL

-1063 PGAWGWIRLLDK
+1063 PGAWGWIRLLDT
-1075 AAVKAYP
+1075 AAVSAYP
-1082 GVGSSYS
+1082 GTGSSYS
-1089 LSWKAQDGRTLNYTL
+1089 LGWKAQDGHPLNYTL

-1119 NFRLPE
+1119 HFRLPE
-1125 TIFSTTEVATSDQ
+1125 TIFSTAGAAPTDRVARAGTGED
-1138 VASANSDAEEVY
+1138 Y

>member
-1 MMEGKPTP
+1 MAKDSSVWRGNWGRL
-9 EVEVH
+9 
-14 YSITGYVILIIG
+14 SITTLIAVAIG
-26 LAGICALLLF
+26 LVIWKKGDAFGLTSNGLKLLVSVAVIILLL
-36 LNQDRVIANGITVR
+36 LVR
-50 KAWFIWGCV
+50 HGKTISLAIKQQWSRFQ
-59 FSALLLCVIASPF
+59 AK
-72 WLQRKQRKAQ
+72 RK
-82 LIYSPENINYR
+82 
-93 KDNYSIKKE
+93 
-102 AVSSSVLSLR
+102 SVLPVDEGRVKQTAPRNVTVDTIR
-112 DLRQQLRST
+112 DAMRNL
-121 YGFLW
+121 YGRCW
-126 FRRIRILVVTGTAP
+126 GRKTRILLITGTAS
-140 EVELLTPRLTT
+140 EVEQLTPGLTA
-151 QLWQEDR
+151 QLWQEDC

-165 GDLNTSADSAWLS
+165 GDLNTPADSAWLT
-178 ALRKLRRRPVDGLV
+178 ALRKLRRCPVDGLV
-192 WVTSAFDRLSAPGL
+192 WVTSAFDQLSAPGL
-206 EQPLPVPSESSMD
+206 EQPLPVPSDSTMD
-219 SLSHAISSRM
+219 SLSHAISNRM
-229 NELGWK
+229 DILGWK
-235 LPIYVWSLHPRA
+235 LPLYVWSLHPRA

-253 IVQATGCMLPAGC
+253 ITQATGCLLPAGC
-266 RTEGLTEQL
+266 RTEGLAEQL
-275 AALTPELISQG
+275 SALTPDLTSQG
-286 VQQTCNYVE
+286 LQQTCGEVK
-295 HNFLLSLAEQLIREP
+295 HNFLLTLADQLIREP

-333 FSQPSAGAERAV
+333 FSQPSDGAERAV
-345 PHHWG
+345 THHWG

-358 PESVRTLPA
+358 PESVRTLAA

-381 MASAA
+381 FASVV
-386 ALTMVSWAMWMSIAY
+386 ALAMVSWAAWMGIAY
-401 VTNRSQIVGA
+401 VTNRSQIDGA

-417 AARQNQPLELRLHAL
+417 AARQNQPLEQRLHAL

-451 WYEKAGLSQSNA
+451 WYEQAGLSQNNA

-485 DHLQKQVSAFNAL
+485 EHLQTQLTAFNAL
-498 PSDSPLR
+498 PPGNPLR
-505 EQRAKATYDQLKL
+505 EQMAKNTYDQLKL
-518 YLMLARPEHMDGDW
+518 YLMLARPEHMDAAW
-532 FSTVLLQDWPKRDG
+532 FSAALLNDWPVRNG
-546 VKDGNWLGVAPSLL
+546 VKNGVWQGMAPSLL

-599 STLYQKMLSQVAN
+599 STLYQKMLSRVAH

-625 TDVARLFATSEIVP
+625 TDASRLFSTTEIVP

-653 AIDKVVKA
+653 AIEKVVKA

-672 SKQSVKA
+672 SKRPVSK
-679 QDETSPE
+679 QDDISPE
-686 ALKKQLTA
+686 ALKKRLTE
-694 RYFADFGRAW
+694 RYFADFGGAW
-704 LSFLNSLRWNRAT
+704 LEFLNSLRWNQAA

-760 LVKSAKNLLGGDNK
+760 LVKSAKNLLGGDK
-774 DVIDQNAGV
+774 DAIDQSAGV
-783 YGPLDATFGPVL
+783 HGPLDATFGPVL
-795 ALMDKSRTGTQAQ
+795 ALMDKSRTGGQEQ
-808 SLQSYLTRV
+808 SLQSFLTRA

-830 ADPQAMTQTIAQTV
+830 ADPQAMTQTLAQTV

-873 GRTVFVTPMEQA
+873 GRTVFVQPMEQA
-885 WQQVLIPA
+885 WQQVLTPA
-893 AGSLNAQWQQT
+893 AESLNAQWQQA
-904 VVSEWNSVFGG
+904 VVAEWNSAFGG
-915 RYPFNN
+915 RYPFTH

-942 ARFLQIRLKGVLHK
+942 AQFLQTRLKGVMHK

-970 LSFNPVF
+970 LAFNPAF
-977 LKAINTLSH
+977 LNAINTLSH

-993 EGNARM
+993 EGNAGM
-999 NFELRPGTA
+999 HFELRPGTA

-1018 DSQKLTYVNQM
+1018 DSQKLTYVNQL
-1029 PAWKRFTW
+1029 PAWKRFAW

-1043 PGANLSWISTQAGTR
+1043 PGAALSWISTQAGTR

-1075 AAVKAYP
+1075 ASVSAYP
-1082 GVGSSYS
+1082 GVDSSYS

-1125 TIFSTTEVATSDQ
+1125 TIFSTSGAASPDQ
-1138 VASANSDAEEVY
+1138 VASAGYDTEDIY

>member
-1 MMEGKPTP
+1 MMRG
-9 EVEVH
+9 
-14 YSITGYVILIIG
+14 SSWGRGG
-26 LAGICALLLF
+26 LAGIVAFISLLILGLLLHF
-36 LNQDRVIANGITVR
+36 GPRYGVDTHLKQALAFAAIWVVVLFCRYIPFMYRFMKEKYHRWQEQKKNALPSDESRVARTPPRNVTVDTICLAMRNLYGRRWGR
-50 KAWFIWGCV
+50 K
-59 FSALLLCVIASPF
+59 
-72 WLQRKQRKAQ
+72 
-82 LIYSPENINYR
+82 
-93 KDNYSIKKE
+93 
-102 AVSSSVLSLR
+102 
-112 DLRQQLRST
+112 T
-121 YGFLW
+121 
-126 FRRIRILVVTGTAP
+126 RILLITGTVA
-140 EVELLTPRLTT
+140 EVEQLTPGLTT

-165 GDLNTSADSAWLS
+165 GDLNTPADSAWLT

-192 WVTSAFDRLSAPGL
+192 WVTSAFDQLSAPGL
-206 EQPLPVPSESSMD
+206 EHPLPVPSESTMD
-219 SLSHAISSRM
+219 SLSHAISARM
-229 NELGWK
+229 ETLGWK
-235 LPIYVWSLHPRA
+235 LPLYVWSLHPRA
-247 GKPEGR
+247 GQPDGR
-253 IVQATGCMLPAGC
+253 IVQATGCLLPAGC
-266 RTEGLTEQL
+266 GPEDLAEQL
-275 AALTPELISQG
+275 SALTPELTSQG
-286 VQQTCNYVE
+286 LLQTCDE
-295 HNFLLSLAEQLIREP
+295 AKHSFLLTLADQLIREP
-310 ESVTAPLS
+310 QSVTAPVS

-358 PESVRTLPA
+358 PESVRMLPA
-367 GLRPRK
+367 VLRPVK
-373 PGIPWRKV
+373 PGIPWRRV

-386 ALTMVSWAMWMSIAY
+386 ALTMVGWAVWMSIAY
-401 VTNRSQIVGA
+401 ATNRNQIAGA
-411 NAQAAL
+411 NAQASL
-417 AARQNQPLELRLHAL
+417 AARQNMPLEQRLHAL
-432 SELQKTLAR
+432 SELQKILAR
-441 LQYRS
+441 LQYRA

-451 WYEKAGLSQSNA
+451 WYERAGLSQNDA

-474 SALPLLRDAAA
+474 SALPLLRDATA
-485 DHLQKQVSAFNAL
+485 DHLQTRLNAFNAL
-498 PSDSPLR
+498 PPGSPLR
-505 EQRAKATYDQLKL
+505 EQMAKNTYDQLKL
-518 YLMLARPEHMDGDW
+518 YLMLARPEHMDAAW
-532 FSTVLLQDWPKRDG
+532 FSSALLKDWPNRNG
-546 VKDGNWLGVAPSLL
+546 VKDGVWQGMAPSLL
-560 SFYGAQLVTHPE
+560 AFWGAQLIAHPE
-572 WKLRADENMVSQA
+572 WKLRADEGMVSQA

-599 STLYQKMLSQVAN
+599 STLYQKMLSQVSH

-625 TDVARLFATSEIVP
+625 TDASRLFSTTEIVP

-653 AIDKVVKA
+653 AIEKVVRA
-661 RRDELDWVLTD
+661 RRDELDWVLTE
-672 SKQSVKA
+672 SKRQVNK

-686 ALKKQLTA
+686 ALKKRLTD
-694 RYFADFGRAW
+694 RYFADFGGAW
-704 LSFLNSLRWNRAT
+704 LDFLNSLRWNQAA

-760 LVKSAKNLLGGDNK
+760 LVKSAKNLLGGDNR
-774 DVIDQNAGV
+774 DAIDQSAGV
-783 YGPLDATFGPVL
+783 HGPLDETFGPVL
-795 ALMDKSRTGTQAQ
+795 ALMDKNRTGAQ
-808 SLQSYLTRV
+808 ELSLQSYLTRV

-873 GRTVFVTPMEQA
+873 GRTVFVNPMEQA
-885 WQQVLIPA
+885 WQQVLTPA
-893 AGSLNAQWQQT
+893 ADSLNAQWQQA
-904 VVSEWNSVFGG
+904 VVAEWNSAFGG

-942 ARFLQIRLKGVLHK
+942 AQFLQTRLKGVLHK

-970 LSFNPVF
+970 LTFNPAF
-977 LKAINTLSH
+977 LNAINTLSH

-993 EGNARM
+993 EGNAGM
-999 NFELRPGTA
+999 SFELRPGTA
-1008 DGVMQTDMII
+1008 DGVMQTNMII
-1018 DSQKLTYVNQM
+1018 DSQKLTYMNQL

-1063 PGAWGWIRLLDK
+1063 PGSWGLIRLLDK
-1075 AAVKAYP
+1075 ASVKGYP

-1089 LSWKAQDGRTLNYTL
+1089 LSWKAPDGRVLNYTL

-1119 NFRLPE
+1119 KFHLPE
-1125 TIFSTTEVATSDQ
+1125 TIFSTTGAVASGQ
-1138 VASANSDAEEVY
+1138 VASDAEEVY

>member
-1 MMEGKPTP
+1 MAKDSLAWRGSWGRLGFTAIIAALLAWAIWSHGDAIGLNSKGLKTLGIVGAM
-9 EVEVH
+9 
-14 YSITGYVILIIG
+14 ILLLLIRHGRAIG
-26 LAGICALLLF
+26 LALKQRWSRFQAERKKELPTSEG
-36 LNQDRVIANGITVR
+36 RVEQTEPRNVTVDTIR
-50 KAWFIWGCV
+50 KAMRNLYGRRWG
-59 FSALLLCVIASPF
+59 
-72 WLQRKQRKAQ
+72 RK
-82 LIYSPENINYR
+82 
-93 KDNYSIKKE
+93 
-102 AVSSSVLSLR
+102 
-112 DLRQQLRST
+112 T
-121 YGFLW
+121 
-126 FRRIRILVVTGTAP
+126 RILLVTGTAE
-140 EVELLTPRLTT
+140 EVEQLTPGLTA

-165 GDLNTSADSAWLS
+165 GDLNTPADSAWLT
-178 ALRKLRRRPVDGLV
+178 ALRKLRRRPADGLV
-192 WVTSAFDRLSAPGL
+192 WVTSAFDQLSTPGL
-206 EQPLPVPSESSMD
+206 EQPLPVPSESTMD
-219 SLSHAISSRM
+219 SLSHAISARM
-229 NELGWK
+229 ETLGWQ
-235 LPIYVWSLHPRA
+235 LPLYVWSLHPRA

-253 IVQATGCMLPAGC
+253 ITQATGCLLPAGC
-266 RTEGLTEQL
+266 RTEGLAEQL
-275 AALTPELISQG
+275 SALMPDLTSQG
-286 VQQTCNYVE
+286 LQQACGEVK
-295 HNFLLSLAEQLIREP
+295 HNFLLTLADQLIREP

-318 VMLNPYRPLPLAGVV
+318 VMLNPYRPLPLAGVM

-345 PHHWG
+345 THHWS

-373 PGIPWRKV
+373 PGIPWRKM

-386 ALTMVSWAMWMSIAY
+386 ALTMMGWAVWMSIAY
-401 VTNRSQIVGA
+401 VTNRNQIDAA

-417 AARQNQPLELRLHAL
+417 AARQNQPLEQRLHAL
-432 SELQKTLAR
+432 SELQKTLGR

-451 WYEKAGLSQSNA
+451 WYEQAGLSQNDA
-463 LLAALWPRYQD
+463 LLAALWPCYQD

-485 DHLQKQVSAFNAL
+485 DHLQIRLNAFNAL
-498 PSDSPLR
+498 PPGSPMR
-505 EQRAKATYDQLKL
+505 EQMAKTTWEQLKI
-518 YLMLARPEHMDGDW
+518 YLMLARPEHMDAAW
-532 FSTVLLQDWPKRDG
+532 FSSALLRYWPKRDG
-546 VKDGNWLGVAPSLL
+546 VKDGVWQGVAPSLL
-560 SFYGAQLVTHPE
+560 SFYGAQLVAHPD
-572 WKLRADENMVSQA
+572 WKLRADESMISQA
-585 RSLLVRLMGVRNSE
+585 RSLLVRLMGLRNSE
-599 STLYQKMLSQVAN
+599 STLYQRILSQVAH

-625 TDVARLFATSEIVP
+625 TDASRLFSTKEVVP

-653 AIDKVVKA
+653 AIEKMVKA

-672 SKQSVKA
+672 SKHQMNK

-686 ALKKQLTA
+686 ALKKRLTE
-694 RYFADFGRAW
+694 RYFADFGGAW
-704 LSFLNSLRWNRAT
+704 LEFLNSLRWNQAT

-742 TLNVQGRTGQTG
+742 TLHVQGRTGQSG

-774 DVIDQNAGV
+774 DAIDQSASV
-783 YGPLDATFGPVL
+783 HGPLDATFGPVL
-795 ALMDKSRTGTQAQ
+795 ALMDKNRTGAQEQ
-808 SLQSYLTRV
+808 SLQSFLTRV

-857 YGSLIAAG
+857 YGSLIAAS

-873 GRTVFVTPMEQA
+873 GRTLFVNPMEQA
-885 WQQVLIPA
+885 WQQVLTPA
-893 AGSLNAQWQQT
+893 ADSLNAQWQQA
-904 VVSEWNSVFGG
+904 VVADWKSAFGG

-942 ARFLQIRLKGVLHK
+942 AQFLQTRLKGVLHK

-970 LSFNPVF
+970 LAFNPAF
-977 LKAINTLSH
+977 LNAINTLSY

-993 EGNARM
+993 EGNAGM

-1008 DGVMQTDMII
+1008 AGVMQTDMII
-1018 DSQKLTYVNQM
+1018 DSQKLTYVNQL
-1029 PAWKRFTW
+1029 PTWKRFTW

-1043 PGANLSWISTQAGTR
+1043 PGVNLSWISTQAGTR

-1063 PGAWGWIRLLDK
+1063 PGSWGWIRLLDK

-1125 TIFSTTEVATSDQ
+1125 TIFSTTEVTSSDQ
-1138 VASANSDAEEVY
+1138 VASTGNDAEDVY

>member
-1 MMEGKPTP
+1 MMPG
-9 EVEVH
+9 
-14 YSITGYVILIIG
+14 SSWSRGG
-26 LAGICALLLF
+26 LAGIIAFISAVIVALILHFGPSHGLDTRLKQVLAFAVVWIVLLIAFYTPFMFRFMREKYHRWREQKNNALPSDESRVARTPPRNVTVDTIRDAMRNLYGRHWGRKTRILLL
-36 LNQDRVIANGITVR
+36 
-50 KAWFIWGCV
+50 
-59 FSALLLCVIASPF
+59 
-72 WLQRKQRKAQ
+72 
-82 LIYSPENINYR
+82 
-93 KDNYSIKKE
+93 
-102 AVSSSVLSLR
+102 
-112 DLRQQLRST
+112 
-121 YGFLW
+121 
-126 FRRIRILVVTGTAP
+126 TGTAV
-140 EVELLTPRLTT
+140 EVEQLTPGLTG

-165 GDLNTSADSAWLS
+165 GDLNTPADSAWLT

-192 WVTSAFDRLSAPGL
+192 WVTSAFDQLSAPGL
-206 EQPLPVPSESSMD
+206 EQPLPVPTESTMD
-219 SLSHAISSRM
+219 SLSHAISVRM
-229 NELGWK
+229 ETLGWK
-235 LPIYVWSLHPRA
+235 LPLYVWSLHQRA

-253 IVQATGCMLPAGC
+253 ITQATGCLLPAGC
-266 RTEGLTEQL
+266 RTEGLAEQL
-275 AALTPELISQG
+275 SALTPDLTSQG
-286 VQQTCNYVE
+286 LQQTCSEVK
-295 HNFLLSLAEQLIREP
+295 HNFLLTLADQLIREP
-310 ESVTAPLS
+310 QSVTAPLS

-345 PHHWG
+345 THHWG
-350 MDKRWDVL
+350 MDKRWEAL

-373 PGIPWRKV
+373 PGFPWRKV
-381 MASAA
+381 VVSVVALVMVGWAA
-386 ALTMVSWAMWMSIAY
+386 WMSIAY
-401 VTNRSQIVGA
+401 VTNRSQIDGA

-417 AARQNQPLELRLHAL
+417 AARQNQPLEQRLHAL
-432 SELQKTLAR
+432 SELQKTLVR

-451 WYEKAGLSQSNA
+451 WYEQAGLSQNDA

-474 SALPLLRDAAA
+474 CALPLLRDAAA

-498 PSDSPLR
+498 PPGSPLR
-505 EQRAKATYDQLKL
+505 EQMAKNTYDQLKL
-518 YLMLARPEHMDGDW
+518 YLMLARPENMDAAW
-532 FSTVLLQDWPKRDG
+532 FSPALLHDWPKRDG
-546 VKDGNWLGVAPSLL
+546 VKDSVWQGVAPSLL

-572 WKLRADENMVSQA
+572 WKLRADESMVSQA

-599 STLYQKMLSQVAN
+599 STLYQKMLSQVAH

-625 TDVARLFATSEIVP
+625 TDAARLFAASEIVP
-639 GMFTRQAWEQAVQP
+639 GMFTRKAWEQAVQP
-653 AIDKVVKA
+653 AIEKVVKA

-672 SKQSVKA
+672 SKRQVNK

-686 ALKKQLTA
+686 ALKKRLTE
-694 RYFADFGRAW
+694 RYFSDFGGAW
-704 LSFLNSLRWNRAT
+704 LEFLNSLRWNRAT

-760 LVKSAKNLLGGDNK
+760 LVKSAKNLLGGDNN
-774 DVIDQNAGV
+774 DAIDQSAGV
-783 YGPLDATFGPVL
+783 HGPLDATFGPVL
-795 ALMDKSRTGTQAQ
+795 ALMDKNRTGAQEQ
-808 SLQSYLTRV
+808 SLQSFLTRV

-830 ADPQAMTQTIAQTV
+830 ADPQAMTQTIAQTI

-873 GRTVFVTPMEQA
+873 GQTVFVNPMEQA
-885 WQQVLIPA
+885 WQQVLTPA
-893 AGSLNAQWQQT
+893 ADSLNAQWQQA
-904 VVSEWNSVFGG
+904 VVAEWNSAFGG

-942 ARFLQIRLKGVLHK
+942 AQFLQTRLKGVLHK

-970 LSFNPVF
+970 LAFNPAF
-977 LKAINTLSH
+977 LNAINTLSH

-993 EGNARM
+993 EGNAGM

-1008 DGVMQTDMII
+1008 DGVMQTDIII
-1018 DSQKLTYVNQM
+1018 DSQKLTYVNQL

-1063 PGAWGWIRLLDK
+1063 PGAWGWIRLLDN

-1125 TIFSTTEVATSDQ
+1125 TIFSTTGPALSDQ
-1138 VASANSDAEEVY
+1138 VASAGNDAEEVY

>member
-1 MMEGKPTP
+1 MAKDNSVWRGNWGRI
-9 EVEVH
+9 
-14 YSITGYVILIIG
+14 SITALIAAAIG
-26 LAGICALLLF
+26 LAIWKKGDAFGLTSHGLKLLVFVAVIILLLLVRHGKTISLAIKQQWSRF
-36 LNQDRVIANGITVR
+36 QAKSKNVLPSDEGRVKQTAPRNVTVDTIRHAMRNLYGRRWGR
-50 KAWFIWGCV
+50 K
-59 FSALLLCVIASPF
+59 
-72 WLQRKQRKAQ
+72 
-82 LIYSPENINYR
+82 
-93 KDNYSIKKE
+93 
-102 AVSSSVLSLR
+102 
-112 DLRQQLRST
+112 T
-121 YGFLW
+121 
-126 FRRIRILVVTGTAP
+126 RILLITGTAA
-140 EVELLTPRLTT
+140 EVEQLTPGLTS

-165 GDLNTSADSAWLS
+165 GDLNTPADSAWLT
-178 ALRKLRRRPVDGLV
+178 ALRKLRHRPVDGLV
-192 WVTSAFDRLSAPGL
+192 WVTSAFDQLSVPGL
-206 EQPLPVPSESSMD
+206 DQPLPVPSESTMD
-219 SLSHAISSRM
+219 SLSHAISARM
-229 NELGWK
+229 DALGWK
-235 LPIYVWSLHPRA
+235 LPLYVWSLHPRA
-247 GKPEGR
+247 GQPEGR
-253 IVQATGCMLPAGC
+253 IVQAAGCLLPAGC
-266 RTEGLTEQL
+266 RPEGLAEQFS
-275 AALTPELISQG
+275 ALTPELISQG
-286 VQQTCNYVE
+286 LLQTCDEVK
-295 HNFLLSLAEQLIREP
+295 HHFLLTLADQLIREP

-318 VMLNPYRPLPLAGVV
+318 VMLNPYRPLPLAGVM
-333 FSQPSAGAERAV
+333 FSQPSAGAERVVA
-345 PHHWG
+345 HHWG

-358 PESVRTLPA
+358 PESVRMLPA
-367 GLRPRK
+367 ALRPVK
-373 PGIPWRKV
+373 PGIPWRRGV
-381 MASAA
+381 SSVVALVIAGWAA
-386 ALTMVSWAMWMSIAY
+386 WMGLAY
-401 VTNRSQIVGA
+401 VTNRSQIEDA
-411 NAQAAL
+411 NVQVAMAS
-417 AARQNQPLELRLHAL
+417 RQNQPLEQRLHAL

-441 LQYRS
+441 LQYRA

-451 WYEKAGLSQSNA
+451 WYERAGLSQNNA

-485 DHLQKQVSAFNAL
+485 EHLHKQIHAFNAL
-498 PSDSPLR
+498 PPGSPLR
-505 EQRAKATYDQLKL
+505 EQRAKTTWEQLKL
-518 YLMLARPEHMDGDW
+518 YLMLARPAHMDAAW
-532 FSTVLLQDWPKRDG
+532 FSSALLHDWPERHG
-546 VKDGNWLGVAPSLL
+546 VKDGVWQGIAPSLL
-560 SFYGAQLVTHPE
+560 SFYGAQLVAHPE
-572 WKLRADENMVSQA
+572 WKLRADESMVSQA

-599 STLYQKMLSQVAN
+599 STLYQKMLSQVSH
-612 LYVDMRLEDMTGD
+612 LYADMRLEDMTGD
-625 TDVARLFATSEIVP
+625 TDASRLFSTTEIVP

-653 AIDKVVKA
+653 AIEKVVKA

-672 SKQSVKA
+672 SKRQVNI
-679 QDETSPE
+679 QGDVSPE
-686 ALKKQLTA
+686 ALKNRLTE
-694 RYFADFGRAW
+694 RYFADFGGVW
-704 LSFLNSLRWNRAT
+704 LEFLNSLRWNQAA

-760 LVKSAKNLLGGDNK
+760 LVKSAKNLLGGDNR
-774 DVIDQNAGV
+774 DVIDQSAGV
-783 YGPLDATFGPVL
+783 HGPLDATFGPVL
-795 ALMDKSRTGTQAQ
+795 TLMDKRRTGALEQ
-808 SLQSYLTRV
+808 SLQSYLIRV

-873 GRTVFVTPMEQA
+873 GRTVFVNPMEQA
-885 WQQVLIPA
+885 WQQVLTPA
-893 AGSLNAQWQQT
+893 ADSLNAQWQQA
-904 VVSEWNSVFGG
+904 VVAEWNSAFGG

-921 SSSDVSLPLLAK
+921 VSSDVSLPLLAK
-933 YLNADSGRI
+933 YLNADTGRI
-942 ARFLQIRLKGVLHK
+942 AQFLQTRLKGVLHK

-970 LSFNPVF
+970 LAFNPVF
-977 LKAINTLSH
+977 LNAINTLSH

-993 EGNARM
+993 EGNAGM

-1018 DSQKLTYVNQM
+1018 DSQKLTYMNQL

-1063 PGAWGWIRLLDK
+1063 PGSWGLIRLLDQ
-1075 AAVKAYP
+1075 ASVKAYP

-1089 LSWKAQDGRTLNYTL
+1089 LSWKAPDGRMLNYTL

-1125 TIFSTTEVATSDQ
+1125 TIFSTTGA
-1138 VASANSDAEEVY
+1138 VASGLVASDAEEIY

>member
-1 MMEGKPTP
+1 MMPGSTW
-9 EVEVH
+9 
-14 YSITGYVILIIG
+14 SRGG
-26 LAGICALLLF
+26 LAGIIACISAIIVALILHFGPSHGLDTRPMQVLAFVAVWIVLLIVF
-36 LNQDRVIANGITVR
+36 YTPFMFRFMKERYHRWREQKNNALPSDESRVTRTPPRNVTVDTIRDAMRNLYGRRWAR
-50 KAWFIWGCV
+50 K
-59 FSALLLCVIASPF
+59 
-72 WLQRKQRKAQ
+72 
-82 LIYSPENINYR
+82 
-93 KDNYSIKKE
+93 
-102 AVSSSVLSLR
+102 
-112 DLRQQLRST
+112 T
-121 YGFLW
+121 
-126 FRRIRILVVTGTAP
+126 RILLITGTVS
-140 EVELLTPRLTT
+140 EVELLTPGLTA

-165 GDLNTSADSAWLS
+165 GDLNTPADRAWLT

-192 WVTSAFDRLSAPGL
+192 WVTSAFDQLSAPGL
-206 EQPLPVPSESSMD
+206 EQPLPVPSESTMD
-219 SLSHAISSRM
+219 SLSHAISARM
-229 NELGWK
+229 ETLGWK
-235 LPIYVWSLHPRA
+235 LPLYVWSLHPRA

-253 IVQATGCMLPAGC
+253 ITQATGCLLSAGC
-266 RTEGLTEQL
+266 RTEGLAEQL
-275 AALTPELISQG
+275 SVLTPDLTSQG
-286 VQQTCNYVE
+286 LQQTCGEVT
-295 HNFLLSLAEQLIREP
+295 HNFLLTLADQLIREP

-333 FSQPSAGAERAV
+333 FSQPSGGAERSV
-345 PHHWG
+345 SHHWG

-358 PESVRTLPA
+358 PDSVRTLPA

-373 PGIPWRKV
+373 PGVPWRNV
-381 MASAA
+381 FASVA
-386 ALTMVSWAMWMSIAY
+386 ALAMVAWAAWMSIAY
-401 VTNRSQIVGA
+401 VTNRSQIDGA
-411 NAQAAL
+411 NVQAAL
-417 AARQNQPLELRLHAL
+417 AARQNQPLEQRLHAL
-432 SELQKTLAR
+432 SELQKNLAR

-451 WYEKAGLSQSNA
+451 WYGQAGLSQNNA
-463 LLAALWPRYQD
+463 LLAALWPRYRD

-485 DHLQKQVSAFNAL
+485 VHLQIRLNAFNAL
-498 PSDSPLR
+498 PPDSPLR
-505 EQRAKATYDQLKL
+505 EQRAKTTYDQLKL
-518 YLMLARPEHMDGDW
+518 YLMLARPEHMDAAW
-532 FSTVLLQDWPKRDG
+532 FSAALLQDWLKRDG
-546 VKDGNWLGVAPSLL
+546 VKDGVWQGMAPSLL
-560 SFYGAQLVTHPE
+560 SFFGSQLVTHPD
-572 WKLRADENMVSQA
+572 WKLRADESMVSQA

-599 STLYQKMLSQVAN
+599 SSLYQKMLSQVAH

-625 TDVARLFATSEIVP
+625 TDASRLFSTTEIVP

-653 AIDKVVKA
+653 AIEKVVKA

-672 SKQSVKA
+672 SKRPVSK
-679 QDETSPE
+679 QDDISPE
-686 ALKKQLTA
+686 ALKNRLTE
-694 RYFADFGRAW
+694 RYFADFGGAW
-704 LSFLNSLRWNRAT
+704 LEFLNSLRWNQAT

-760 LVKSAKNLLGGDNK
+760 LVKSAKNLLGGDSK
-774 DVIDQNAGV
+774 DAIDQSVGV
-783 YGPLDATFGPVL
+783 HGPLDATFGPVL
-795 ALMDKSRTGTQAQ
+795 ALMDKSRSGAQEQ
-808 SLQSYLTRV
+808 SLQSFLTRV

-873 GRTVFVTPMEQA
+873 GRTVFVSPMEQA

-893 AGSLNAQWQQT
+893 AESLNVQWQQA
-904 VVSEWNSVFGG
+904 VVSEWNSAFGS

-921 SSSDVSLPLLAK
+921 SGSDVSLPLLAK

-942 ARFLQIRLKGVLHK
+942 AQFLQIRLRGVLHK
-956 EGNHWVPDSINSQG
+956 EGNRWVPDSINSQG
-970 LSFNPVF
+970 LVFNPAF
-977 LKAINTLSH
+977 LSAINTLNH

-993 EGNARM
+993 EGYAGM
-999 NFELRPGTA
+999 SFELRPGTA
-1008 DGVMQTDMII
+1008 DGVMQTDMVI
-1018 DSQKLTYVNQM
+1018 DRQKLIYVNQL
-1029 PAWKRFTW
+1029 PSWKRFAW

-1058 QYADI
+1058 QYADF

-1075 AAVKAYP
+1075 AVVRAYP
-1082 GVGSSYS
+1082 GVDSSYS

-1125 TIFSTTEVATSDQ
+1125 TIFSTSGATSPDQ
-1138 VASANSDAEEVY
+1138 VASAGNDIEDVY

>member
-1 MMEGKPTP
+1 MEQRGFAGIIACISAIIVALILHFGPSHGLDTRLMQVLAFVAVWIVLLIVFYTP
-9 EVEVH
+9 FMFRFMREKYHRWREQKNNALPSDESRVARTPPRNVTVDTIRSSMRNLYGRRWGRKTRILLITGTIAEVE
-14 YSITGYVILIIG
+14 
-26 LAGICALLLF
+26 
-36 LNQDRVIANGITVR
+36 Q
-50 KAWFIWGCV
+50 
-59 FSALLLCVIASPF
+59 
-72 WLQRKQRKAQ
+72 
-82 LIYSPENINYR
+82 
-93 KDNYSIKKE
+93 
-102 AVSSSVLSLR
+102 
-112 DLRQQLRST
+112 
-121 YGFLW
+121 
-126 FRRIRILVVTGTAP
+126 
-140 EVELLTPRLTT
+140 LTPGLTA

-165 GDLNTSADSAWLS
+165 GDLNTPADSAWLT
-178 ALRKLRRRPVDGLV
+178 ALRKLRRRPVDGMV
-192 WVTSAFDRLSAPGL
+192 WVTSAFDQLSAPGL
-206 EQPLPVPSESSMD
+206 EPPLPVPSESTMD
-219 SLSHAISSRM
+219 SLSHAISARM
-229 NELGWK
+229 KVLGWT
-235 LPIYVWSLHPRA
+235 LPLYVWSLHPRA

-253 IVQATGCMLPAGC
+253 IVQPTGCLLPAGC
-266 RTEGLTEQL
+266 RTEGLAEQL
-275 AALTPELISQG
+275 SALTPDLTSQG
-286 VQQTCNYVE
+286 LQQTCGEVK
-295 HNFLLSLAEQLIREP
+295 HNFLLTLADQLIREP
-310 ESVTAPLS
+310 QSVTAPLS

-350 MDKRWDVL
+350 MDKRWDVV
-358 PESVRTLPA
+358 PESIRALPT

-381 MASAA
+381 SASVA
-386 ALTMVSWAMWMSIAY
+386 ALAMVGWAVWMSIAY
-401 VTNRSQIVGA
+401 VTSRSQIDGA

-417 AARQNQPLELRLHAL
+417 AARHNQPLEQRLHAL
-432 SELQKTLAR
+432 AELQKTLAR
-441 LQYRS
+441 LQYRA

-451 WYEKAGLSQSNA
+451 WYEQAGLSQNNA
-463 LLAALWPRYQD
+463 LLVALWPRYQD

-485 DHLQKQVSAFNAL
+485 AHLHKQVSAFNAL
-498 PSDSPLR
+498 PPGSPLR
-505 EQRAKATYDQLKL
+505 EQMAKTTYDQLKL
-518 YLMLARPEHMDGDW
+518 YLMLARPEHMDAAW
-532 FSTVLLQDWPKRDG
+532 FSSALLHDWPKRDG
-546 VKDGNWLGVAPSLL
+546 VKDGVWQGVAPSLL

-572 WKLRADENMVSQA
+572 WKLRADESMVSQA

-599 STLYQKMLSQVAN
+599 STLYQKMLSQVAH

-625 TDVARLFATSEIVP
+625 TDASRLFSTTEIVP

-653 AIDKVVKA
+653 AIEQVVKA

-672 SKQSVKA
+672 SKRQVNK

-686 ALKKQLTA
+686 ALKNRLTE
-694 RYFADFGRAW
+694 RYFADFGGAW
-704 LSFLNSLRWNRAT
+704 LAFLNSLRWNQAA

-760 LVKSAKNLLGGDNK
+760 LVKSAKNLLGGDNN
-774 DVIDQNAGV
+774 DAIDQSAGV
-783 YGPLDATFGPVL
+783 HGPLDATFGPVL
-795 ALMDKSRTGTQAQ
+795 ALMDKNRTGVQEQ
-808 SLQSYLTRV
+808 SLQSFLTRV

-873 GRTVFVTPMEQA
+873 GRTVFVNPMEQA
-885 WQQVLIPA
+885 WQQVLTPA
-893 AGSLNAQWQQT
+893 ADSLNAQWQQA
-904 VVSEWNSVFGG
+904 VVAEWNSVFGG

-942 ARFLQIRLKGVLHK
+942 TQFLQSRLKGVLHR

-970 LSFNPVF
+970 LTFNPAF
-977 LKAINTLSH
+977 LNAINTLSH

-993 EGNARM
+993 EGNAGM

-1075 AAVKAYP
+1075 AALKAYP

-1125 TIFSTTEVATSDQ
+1125 TIFSTTGIAPSDQ
-1138 VASANSDAEEVY
+1138 VASTNSDAEEVY

>member
-1 MMEGKPTP
+1 MAKDSSVWRGNWGRL
-9 EVEVH
+9 
-14 YSITGYVILIIG
+14 SITTLIAVAIG
-26 LAGICALLLF
+26 LVIWKKGDAFGLTSNGLKLLVSVAVIILLL
-36 LNQDRVIANGITVR
+36 LVR
-50 KAWFIWGCV
+50 HGKTISLAIKQQWSRFQ
-59 FSALLLCVIASPF
+59 AK
-72 WLQRKQRKAQ
+72 RK
-82 LIYSPENINYR
+82 
-93 KDNYSIKKE
+93 
-102 AVSSSVLSLR
+102 SVLPVDEGRVKQTAPRNVTVDTIR
-112 DLRQQLRST
+112 DAMRNL
-121 YGFLW
+121 YGRCW
-126 FRRIRILVVTGTAP
+126 GRKTRILLITGTAS
-140 EVELLTPRLTT
+140 EVEQLTPGLTA
-151 QLWQEDR
+151 QLWQEDC

-165 GDLNTSADSAWLS
+165 GDLNTPADSAWLT
-178 ALRKLRRRPVDGLV
+178 ALRKLRRCPVDGLV
-192 WVTSAFDRLSAPGL
+192 WVTSVFDQLSAPGL
-206 EQPLPVPSESSMD
+206 EQPLPVPSDSTMD
-219 SLSHAISSRM
+219 SLSHAISNRM
-229 NELGWK
+229 DILGWK
-235 LPIYVWSLHPRA
+235 LPLYVWSLHPRA

-253 IVQATGCMLPAGC
+253 ITQATGCLLPAGC
-266 RTEGLTEQL
+266 RTEGLAEQL
-275 AALTPELISQG
+275 SALTPDLTSQG
-286 VQQTCNYVE
+286 LQQTCGEVK
-295 HNFLLSLAEQLIREP
+295 HNFLLTLADQLIREP

-333 FSQPSAGAERAV
+333 FSQPSDGAERAV
-345 PHHWG
+345 THHWG

-358 PESVRTLPA
+358 PESVRTLAA

-381 MASAA
+381 FASVV
-386 ALTMVSWAMWMSIAY
+386 ALAMVSWAAWMGIAY
-401 VTNRSQIVGA
+401 VTNRSQIDGA

-417 AARQNQPLELRLHAL
+417 AARQNQPLEQRLHAL

-451 WYEKAGLSQSNA
+451 WYEQAGLSQNNA

-485 DHLQKQVSAFNAL
+485 EHLQTQLTAFNAL
-498 PSDSPLR
+498 PPGNPLR
-505 EQRAKATYDQLKL
+505 EQMAKNTYDQLKL
-518 YLMLARPEHMDGDW
+518 YLMLARPEHMDAAW
-532 FSTVLLQDWPKRDG
+532 FSAALLNDWPVRNG
-546 VKDGNWLGVAPSLL
+546 VKNGVWQGMAPSLL

-599 STLYQKMLSQVAN
+599 STLYQKMLSRVAH

-625 TDVARLFATSEIVP
+625 TDASRLFSTTEIVP

-653 AIDKVVKA
+653 AIEKVVKA

-672 SKQSVKA
+672 SKRPVSK
-679 QDETSPE
+679 QDDISPE
-686 ALKKQLTA
+686 ALKKRLTE
-694 RYFADFGRAW
+694 RYFADFGGAW
-704 LSFLNSLRWNRAT
+704 LEFLNSLRWNQAA

-760 LVKSAKNLLGGDNK
+760 LVKSAKNLLGGDK
-774 DVIDQNAGV
+774 DAIDQSAGV
-783 YGPLDATFGPVL
+783 HGPLDATFGPVL
-795 ALMDKSRTGTQAQ
+795 ALMDKSRTGGQEQ
-808 SLQSYLTRV
+808 SLQSFLTRA

-830 ADPQAMTQTIAQTV
+830 ADPQAMTQTLAQTV

-873 GRTVFVTPMEQA
+873 GRTVFVQPMEQA
-885 WQQVLIPA
+885 WQQVLTPA
-893 AGSLNAQWQQT
+893 AESLNAQWQQA
-904 VVSEWNSVFGG
+904 VVAEWNSAFGG
-915 RYPFNN
+915 RYPFTH

-942 ARFLQIRLKGVLHK
+942 AQFLQTRLKGVMHK

-970 LSFNPVF
+970 LAFNPAF
-977 LKAINTLSH
+977 LNAINTLSH

-993 EGNARM
+993 EGNAGM
-999 NFELRPGTA
+999 HFELRPGTA

-1018 DSQKLTYVNQM
+1018 DSQKLTYVNQL
-1029 PAWKRFTW
+1029 PAWKRFAW

-1043 PGANLSWISTQAGTR
+1043 PGAALSWISTQAGTR

-1075 AAVKAYP
+1075 ASVSAYP
-1082 GVGSSYS
+1082 GVDSSYS

-1125 TIFSTTEVATSDQ
+1125 TIFSTSGAASPDQ
-1138 VASANSDAEEVY
+1138 VASAGYDTEDIY

>member
-1 MMEGKPTP
+1 MMPG
-9 EVEVH
+9 
-14 YSITGYVILIIG
+14 SIWSRGG
-26 LAGICALLLF
+26 LAGIIACISAIIVALILYFGPSHGLDTRPMQVLAFVAVWIVLLIVF
-36 LNQDRVIANGITVR
+36 YTPFMFRFMKERYHRWREQKNNALPSDESRVARTPPRNVTVDTIRSSMRNLYGRRWGR
-50 KAWFIWGCV
+50 K
-59 FSALLLCVIASPF
+59 
-72 WLQRKQRKAQ
+72 
-82 LIYSPENINYR
+82 
-93 KDNYSIKKE
+93 
-102 AVSSSVLSLR
+102 
-112 DLRQQLRST
+112 T
-121 YGFLW
+121 
-126 FRRIRILVVTGTAP
+126 RILLITGTIA
-140 EVELLTPRLTT
+140 EVEQLTPGLTA

-165 GDLNTSADSAWLS
+165 GDLNTPADSAWLT

-192 WVTSAFDRLSAPGL
+192 WVTSAFDQISAPGL
-206 EQPLPVPSESSMD
+206 EPPLPVPSESTMD
-219 SLSHAISSRM
+219 SLSHAISARM
-229 NELGWK
+229 KVLGWT
-235 LPIYVWSLHPRA
+235 LPLYVWSLHPRA

-253 IVQATGCMLPAGC
+253 IVQPTGCLLPAGC
-266 RTEGLTEQL
+266 RTEGLAEQL
-275 AALTPELISQG
+275 SALTPDLTSQG
-286 VQQTCNYVE
+286 LQQTCGEVK
-295 HNFLLSLAEQLIREP
+295 HNFLLTLADQLIREP
-310 ESVTAPLS
+310 QSVTAPLS

-350 MDKRWDVL
+350 MDKRWDVV
-358 PESVRTLPA
+358 PESIRALPT

-381 MASAA
+381 SASVA
-386 ALTMVSWAMWMSIAY
+386 ALAMVGWAVWMSIAY
-401 VTNRSQIVGA
+401 VTNRSQIDGA

-417 AARQNQPLELRLHAL
+417 AARHNQPLEQRLLAL
-432 SELQKTLAR
+432 AELQKTLAR
-441 LQYRS
+441 LQYRA

-451 WYEKAGLSQSNA
+451 WYEQAGLSQNNA
-463 LLAALWPRYQD
+463 LLVALWPRYQD

-485 DHLQKQVSAFNAL
+485 AHLHKQVSAFNAL
-498 PSDSPLR
+498 PPGSPLR
-505 EQRAKATYDQLKL
+505 EQMAKTTYDQLKL
-518 YLMLARPEHMDGDW
+518 YLMLARPEHMDAAW
-532 FSTVLLQDWPKRDG
+532 FSSALLHDWPKRDG
-546 VKDGNWLGVAPSLL
+546 VKDGVWQGVAPSLL
-560 SFYGAQLVTHPE
+560 SFYGAQLAAHPE
-572 WKLRADENMVSQA
+572 WKLRADESMVSQA

-599 STLYQKMLSQVAN
+599 STLYQKMLSQVAR

-625 TDVARLFATSEIVP
+625 TDAARLFSTAEVVP

-653 AIDKVVKA
+653 AIEKVVKA

-672 SKQSVKA
+672 SKRQVNK

-686 ALKKQLTA
+686 ALKKRLME
-694 RYFADFGRAW
+694 RYFADFGGAW
-704 LSFLNSLRWNRAT
+704 LEFLNSLRWNQAA

-760 LVKSAKNLLGGDNK
+760 LVKSAKNLLGGDNN
-774 DVIDQNAGV
+774 DAIDQSAGV
-783 YGPLDATFGPVL
+783 HGPLDATFGPVL
-795 ALMDKSRTGTQAQ
+795 ALMDKNRTGVQEQ
-808 SLQSYLTRV
+808 SLQSFLTRV

-873 GRTVFVTPMEQA
+873 GRTVFVNPMEQA
-885 WQQVLIPA
+885 WQQVLTPA
-893 AGSLNAQWQQT
+893 ADSLNAQWQQA
-904 VVSEWNSVFGG
+904 VVAEWNSVFGG

-942 ARFLQIRLKGVLHK
+942 TQFLQSRLKGVLHR

-970 LSFNPVF
+970 LTFNPAF
-977 LKAINTLSH
+977 LNAINTLSH

-993 EGNARM
+993 EGNAGM

-1075 AAVKAYP
+1075 AALKAYP

-1104 RTEAGEGP
+1104 RTEASEGP

-1125 TIFSTTEVATSDQ
+1125 TIFSTTGIAPSDQ
-1138 VASANSDAEEVY
+1138 VASTNSDAEEVY

>member
-1 MMEGKPTP
+1 MMPGSTWSRGGLVGIIACISAIIVALILHLGPSYGLDTRLKQVLAFVAVWIVLLIVFYTP
-9 EVEVH
+9 FMFRYMREKYHRWRVQKNNALPSDESRVALTPPRNVTVDT
-14 YSITGYVILIIG
+14 IR
-26 LAGICALLLF
+26 LAMRNLYG
-36 LNQDRVIANGITVR
+36 RRWGR
-50 KAWFIWGCV
+50 K
-59 FSALLLCVIASPF
+59 
-72 WLQRKQRKAQ
+72 
-82 LIYSPENINYR
+82 
-93 KDNYSIKKE
+93 
-102 AVSSSVLSLR
+102 
-112 DLRQQLRST
+112 T
-121 YGFLW
+121 
-126 FRRIRILVVTGTAP
+126 RILLVTGTVA
-140 EVELLTPRLTT
+140 EVERLTPGLTG

-165 GDLNTSADSAWLS
+165 GDLNTPADSAWLT
-178 ALRKLRRRPVDGLV
+178 ALRKLRHRPVDGLV
-192 WVTSAFDRLSAPGL
+192 WVTSAFDQLSAPGL
-206 EQPLPVPSESSMD
+206 EPPLPVPSESTMD
-219 SLSHAISSRM
+219 SLSHAISARM
-229 NELGWK
+229 DALGWK
-235 LPIYVWSLHPRA
+235 LPLYVWSLHPRA

-253 IVQATGCMLPAGC
+253 ITQATGCLLPAGC
-266 RTEGLTEQL
+266 RTEGLAEQL
-275 AALTPELISQG
+275 SALTPDLTSQG
-286 VQQTCNYVE
+286 LQQTCGEVK
-295 HNFLLSLAEQLIREP
+295 HNFLLTLADQLIREP

-350 MDKRWDVL
+350 MDKRWDIL
-358 PESVRTLPA
+358 PESVRMLPA
-367 GLRPRK
+367 ALRPVK

-381 MASAA
+381 FASVVALAMVGWAA
-386 ALTMVSWAMWMSIAY
+386 WMGIAY
-401 VTNRSQIVGA
+401 VTNRSQIDGA
-411 NAQAAL
+411 NAQATL
-417 AARQNQPLELRLHAL
+417 AARQNQPLEQRLHAL

-451 WYEKAGLSQSNA
+451 WYEKAGLSQNNA

-485 DHLQKQVSAFNAL
+485 DHLQKQVSAFNAM
-498 PSDSPLR
+498 PPGSPLR
-505 EQRAKATYDQLKL
+505 EKMAKSTYDQLRL
-518 YLMLARPEHMDGDW
+518 YLMLARPEHMDAAW
-532 FSTVLLQDWPKRDG
+532 FSTTLIKDWPKRDG
-546 VKDGNWLGVAPSLL
+546 IKESEWQGMAPSLL
-560 SFYGAQLVTHPE
+560 AFYAASLTTHPY
-572 WKLRADENMVSQA
+572 WRLPADETMVSQSRA
-585 RSLLVRLMGVRNSE
+585 LLVRLMGVRNSE

-612 LYVDMRLEDMTGD
+612 LYVDMHLEDMTGD
-625 TDVARLFATSEIVP
+625 TDAARLFSTTEIVP

-653 AIDKVVKA
+653 AIEKVVKA

-672 SKQSVKA
+672 DRRQTKT

-686 ALKKQLTA
+686 ALKKRLTE
-694 RYFADFGRAW
+694 RYFADFGGAW
-704 LSFLNSLRWNRAT
+704 LAFLHSLRWNQAA

-760 LVKSAKNLLGGDNK
+760 LVKSAKNLLGGDVK
-774 DVIDQNAGV
+774 DAIDQSAGV
-783 YGPLDATFGPVL
+783 HGPLDATFGPVL
-795 ALMDKSRTGTQAQ
+795 ALMDKSRTGAQ
-808 SLQSYLTRV
+808 ELSLQSYLTRV

-830 ADPQAMTQTIAQTV
+830 ADPQAMIRTLAQTV
-844 FQGKAVDLTETRD
+844 FEGKAVDLTDTRD

-873 GRTVFVTPMEQA
+873 GRTVFVNPMEQA
-885 WQQVLIPA
+885 WQQVLTPA
-893 AGSLNAQWQQT
+893 ADSLNAQWQQA
-904 VVSEWNSVFGG
+904 VVAEWNSAFSG

-942 ARFLQIRLKGVLHK
+942 ARFLQTRLKGVLHK

-970 LSFNPVF
+970 LVFNPAF
-977 LKAINTLSH
+977 LSAINTLSH

-993 EGNARM
+993 EGNAGM
-999 NFELRPGTA
+999 NFGLRPGTA
-1008 DGVMQTDMII
+1008 DGVMQTDIII
-1018 DSQKLTYVNQM
+1018 DSQKLTYMNQL

-1063 PGAWGWIRLLDK
+1063 PGSWGLIRLLDK
-1075 AAVKAYP
+1075 ASVKAYP

-1089 LSWKAQDGRTLNYTL
+1089 LSWKAQDGRMLNYTL

-1125 TIFSTTEVATSDQ
+1125 TIFSTTGIAPSDPATDT
-1138 VASANSDAEEVY
+1138 AIDDGGTY

>member
-1 MMEGKPTP
+1 M
-9 EVEVH
+9 
-14 YSITGYVILIIG
+14 
-26 LAGICALLLF
+26 
-36 LNQDRVIANGITVR
+36 
-50 KAWFIWGCV
+50 
-59 FSALLLCVIASPF
+59 
-72 WLQRKQRKAQ
+72 
-82 LIYSPENINYR
+82 
-93 KDNYSIKKE
+93 
-102 AVSSSVLSLR
+102 
-112 DLRQQLRST
+112 
-121 YGFLW
+121 
-126 FRRIRILVVTGTAP
+126 
-140 EVELLTPRLTT
+140 
-151 QLWQEDR
+151 
-158 GTLLLWG
+158 
-165 GDLNTSADSAWLS
+165 
-178 ALRKLRRRPVDGLV
+178 
-192 WVTSAFDRLSAPGL
+192 
-206 EQPLPVPSESSMD
+206 
-219 SLSHAISSRM
+219 
-229 NELGWK
+229 
-235 LPIYVWSLHPRA
+235 
-247 GKPEGR
+247 
-253 IVQATGCMLPAGC
+253 PAGC
-266 RTEGLTEQL
+266 RTEGLAEQL
-275 AALTPELISQG
+275 SALTPDLTSQG
-286 VQQTCNYVE
+286 LQQTCGEVK
-295 HNFLLSLAEQLIREP
+295 HNFLLTLADQLIREP
-310 ESVTAPLS
+310 ESVTVPLS

-333 FSQPSAGAERAV
+333 FSQPSDGAERAV
-345 PHHWG
+345 THHWG

-358 PESVRTLPA
+358 PESVRTLAA

-381 MASAA
+381 FASVV
-386 ALTMVSWAMWMSIAY
+386 ALAMVSWAALMGIAY
-401 VTNRSQIVGA
+401 VTNRSQIDGA
-411 NAQAAL
+411 NAQTAL
-417 AARQNQPLELRLHAL
+417 AARQNQPLEQRLHAL

-451 WYEKAGLSQSNA
+451 WYEQAGLSQNNA

-485 DHLQKQVSAFNAL
+485 EHLQTQLTAFNAL
-498 PSDSPLR
+498 PPGNPLR
-505 EQRAKATYDQLKL
+505 EQMAKNTYDQLKL
-518 YLMLARPEHMDGDW
+518 YLMLARPEHMDAAW
-532 FSTVLLQDWPKRDG
+532 FSAALLNDWPVRDG
-546 VKDGNWLGVAPSLL
+546 VKNGVWQGMAPSLL

-599 STLYQKMLSQVAN
+599 STLYQKMLSRVAH

-625 TDVARLFATSEIVP
+625 TDASRLFSTTEIVP

-653 AIDKVVKA
+653 AIEKVVKA

-672 SKQSVKA
+672 SKRPVSK
-679 QDETSPE
+679 QDDISPE
-686 ALKKQLTA
+686 ALKKRLTE
-694 RYFADFGRAW
+694 RYFADFGGAW
-704 LSFLNSLRWNRAT
+704 LEFLNSLRWNQAA

-760 LVKSAKNLLGGDNK
+760 LVKSAKNLLGGDK
-774 DVIDQNAGV
+774 DAIDQSAGV
-783 YGPLDATFGPVL
+783 HGPLDATFGPVL
-795 ALMDKSRTGTQAQ
+795 ALMDKSRTGGQEQ
-808 SLQSYLTRV
+808 SLQSFLTRA

-830 ADPQAMTQTIAQTV
+830 ADPKAMTQTLAQTV

-873 GRTVFVTPMEQA
+873 GRTVFVQPMEQA
-885 WQQVLIPA
+885 WQQVLTPA
-893 AGSLNAQWQQT
+893 AESLNAQWQQA
-904 VVSEWNSVFGG
+904 VVAEWNSAFGG
-915 RYPFNN
+915 RYPFTH

-942 ARFLQIRLKGVLHK
+942 AQFLQTRLRGVLHK

-970 LSFNPVF
+970 LAFNPAF
-977 LKAINTLSH
+977 LNAINTLSH

-993 EGNARM
+993 EGNAGM
-999 NFELRPGTA
+999 HFELRPGTA

-1018 DSQKLTYVNQM
+1018 DSQKLTYVNQL
-1029 PAWKRFTW
+1029 PAWKRFAW

-1043 PGANLSWISTQAGTR
+1043 PGAALSWISTQAGTR

-1075 AAVKAYP
+1075 ASVSAYP
-1082 GVGSSYS
+1082 GVDSSYS

-1125 TIFSTTEVATSDQ
+1125 TIFSTSGAASPDQ
-1138 VASANSDAEEVY
+1138 VASAGYDTEDIY